1 MSDGSFFR
9 QRETQ
14 AALPEKRLIRKIPRE
29 RIFFVHS
36 MENCYFILQQGEN
49 MIYNKEIMC

>member
-1 MSDGSFFR
+1 MVLFSAAGNAGGSS
-9 QRETQ
+9 
-14 AALPEKRLIRKIPRE
+14 RKTPDKKDTE
-29 RIFFVHS
+29 GTYFFVHS